1 MKKIIIL
8 MLLSIVFT
16 SCNSDP
22 IKENISLHKNMS
34 FSEAKSEGYVV
45 TGPSGLANVDRL
57 EEFYE
62 HVQNKIKNRIT
73 LAHYTDEGD
82 PIYIDLE
89 FDGEKFIYVYDSTWD
104 AFGGQD
110 KGVSETTCTE
120 LGKRVGLYGNL
131 NGTEYYLT
139 SCKEDVG
146 YSSPENKEYYLL
158 FVSDG
163 EK

>member
-1 MKKIIIL
+1 
-8 MLLSIVFT
+8 
-16 SCNSDP
+16 
-22 IKENISLHKNMS
+22 MS
-34 FSEAKSEGYVV
+34 FREAKSEGYVV

-62 HVQNKIKNRIT
+62 DVQNKVKNRIT
-73 LAHYTDEGD
+73 IAHYTDEGD

-89 FDGEKFIYVYDSTWD
+89 FDGEKFIYVYDNTWD

-110 KGVSETTCTE
+110 KGVNEATCTE
-120 LGKRVGLYGNL
+120 LGKRVGPYGNL

-139 SCKEDVG
+139 SCKDDVG
-146 YSSPENKEYYLL
+146 YSSPEKKEYYLL